1 MSTHDSGTD
10 VSAAAVDGVRR
21 MFTYAH
27 VPGTPLIAVV
37 APAVD
42 DVLAPW
48 RHRSHVAAVLT
59 VAFGVVFVFVSW
71 LLAFALRDKQRAQAA
86 LVRLAATDPLTGLSN
101 RRVLDKRLDDEWR
114 RARREN
120 KPLSVLFIDI
130 DHFKIF
136 NDTYGHAS
144 GDEALVAVADCIAS
158 EARRSVDLVAR
169 YGGEEFAVVL
179 PNTTAQGAFAVAE
192 QIRRRVEN
200 QVIVRGHGTSQ
211 AVTVSV
217 GCATAL
223 PTATD
228 LANGHDLLA
237 AADQQLYVAKD
248 QGRNRTCSA
257 QWKAGSAAPAASGAG
272 L

>member
-1 MSTHDSGTD
+1 
-10 VSAAAVDGVRR
+10 VSVAAVDGVSR
-21 MFTYAH
+21 MFTYTH

-48 RHRSHVAAVLT
+48 RHRSNVAGVLT

-71 LLAFALRDKQRAQAA
+71 LLVFALRDKQRAQAA

-130 DHFKIF
+130 DHFKLF
-136 NDTYGHAS
+136 NDTYGHVS
-144 GDEALVAVADCIAS
+144 GDEALIAVADCIAS
-158 EARRSVDLVAR
+158 VARRSVDLVAR

-192 QIRRRVEN
+192 QIRRRVESK
-200 QVIVRGHGTSQ
+200 VIVRGHGASQ
-211 AVTVSV
+211 GVTVSV
-217 GCATAL
+217 GCATTL
-223 PTATD
+223 PTETD
-228 LANGHDLLA
+228 IANGLDLLA

-248 QGRNRTCSA
+248 QGRNRTSSA
-257 QWKAGSAAPAASGAG
+257 QWAEVSAAQAASREGAG
-272 L
+272 H